1 MGASN
6 EKGDAKGSVEEGG
19 KMVRARWS
27 GVTKWE
33 GVGWIAG
40 RNKSISKCAW
50 QIAGLALGLLHIPYE
65 SKAKRWKKNKLAITS
80 YCDKTLF
87 KPTASPSTGSGGP
100 CNEHKQKAKSC
111 GLNYEILMFHCFTL
125 TISRIN
131 TSNALWF
138 SDTRDKNGGNDEGVK
153 CRWTM
158 LNHVEPCWTMLNHV
172 EPCWTMLNP
181 STSQRNFWLLGKT
194 LFKHCTCLGNF
205 RQRRGFK
212 FYHLQKAK
220 LKGFKGI
227 ACRISMFQYM
237 FHLHQVACEGFG
249 FLYVQLELLVDDGH
263 ELWAKY
269 HGERSKLES
278 LRVGKQKAKKK
289 RCGSGEGIE
298 SHGR

>member
-1 MGASN
+1 M
-6 EKGDAKGSVEEGG
+6 
-19 KMVRARWS
+19 
-27 GVTKWE
+27 
-33 GVGWIAG
+33 
-40 RNKSISKCAW
+40 
-50 QIAGLALGLLHIPYE
+50 
-65 SKAKRWKKNKLAITS
+65 KKNKLAITS
-80 YCDKTLF
+80 FCDKTLF
-87 KPTASPSTGSGGP
+87 KPTASASTGSGGP
-100 CNEHKQKAKSC
+100 CNEHRQTAKSC
-111 GLNYEILMFHCFTL
+111 VLHYEILMFYCFTL

-269 HGERSKLES
+269 HGERSKRVLE
-278 LRVGKQKAKKK
+278 GW
-289 RCGSGEGIE
+289 
-298 SHGR
+298 